1 MKRILLASNC
11 ILLLAAL
18 TQLQLAV
25 AGDQPSDYARPH
37 FQAARSS
44 ISNRT
49 LPDRA
54 MHANLSTFADEAW
67 ILPVRSSLLTPG
79 QITPRTLNMPSLRP
93 FFLVG
98 EDPQSLDWLRQ
109 RASELKEMGA
119 AGLAVEV
126 ADTEALDR
134 IRAAAPG
141 ITILP
146 VNGNDLATR
155 LQIEHYPVLITATSL
170 EQ

>member
-1 MKRILLASNC
+1 MTRILLAC
-11 ILLLAAL
+11 YFILLLAPFAQPEL
-18 TQLQLAV
+18 TV
-25 AGDQPSDYARPH
+25 AGDQHSDFTQPDFPAMGVPTNNRVQADRPV
-37 FQAARSS
+37 
-44 ISNRT
+44 
-49 LPDRA
+49 
-54 MHANLSTFADEAW
+54 HADLSTFADEAW
-67 ILPVRSSLLTPG
+67 ILPIRSSHLSPG
-79 QITPRTLNMPSLRP
+79 QITSRVLSMPGLRP

-98 EDPQSLDWLRQ
+98 DDPQSLTWLRQ
-109 RASELKEMGA
+109 RAAELQEMGA

-126 ADTEALDR
+126 ADNEALAR

-146 VNGNDLATR
+146 VNGNDIATR

>member
-1 MKRILLASNC
+1 MKRIPLTC
-11 ILLLAAL
+11 YFILLLAPAAQPEL
-18 TQLQLAV
+18 TV
-25 AGDQPSDYARPH
+25 AGDQPSDIARPH
-37 FQAARSS
+37 FQVARPPVNNK
-44 ISNRT
+44 IQ
-49 LPDRA
+49 PDRA
-54 MHANLSTFADEAW
+54 MHADLSTVANKAW
-67 ILPVRSSLLTPG
+67 ILPVRSSHLSPG
-79 QITPRTLNMPSLRP
+79 QITSRALTMPGLRP

-98 EDPQSLDWLRQ
+98 EDPQSLAWLRQ
-109 RASELKEMGA
+109 RAAELQEIGA

-126 ADTEALDR
+126 ADIEALAQ

-146 VNGNDLATR
+146 VNGNDIATR

>member
-1 MKRILLASNC
+1 MRQIFLTCYC
-11 ILLLAAL
+11 ILFLAPVAQAKPIVVTDPAGGL
-18 TQLQLAV
+18 TQ
-25 AGDQPSDYARPH
+25 SC
-37 FQAARSS
+37 FQATDLS
-44 ISNRT
+44 INNRIQAS
-49 LPDRA
+49 RA
-54 MHANLSTFADEAW
+54 VHADLSRFANENW
-67 ILPVRSSLLTPG
+67 ILPISSSRLSPG
-79 QITPRTLNMPSLRP
+79 QITPHALNMPGLQP

-98 EDPQSLDWLRQ
+98 DDPKSLAWLRQ
-109 RASELKEMGA
+109 HTAELQEMGA

-126 ADTEALDR
+126 ADTEALAR

-146 VNGNDLATR
+146 VNGNDIATR

>member
-1 MKRILLASNC
+1 MKRISLIC
-11 ILLLAAL
+11 YFILLLAPFAQPELTEAGDLPSDL
-18 TQLQLAV
+18 TQPDFSAMGV
-25 AGDQPSDYARPH
+25 PINNRV
-37 FQAARSS
+37 QADSPVPA
-44 ISNRT
+44 T
-49 LPDRA
+49 P
-54 MHANLSTFADEAW
+54 STFADMAW
-67 ILPVRSSLLTPG
+67 ILPISSSRLSPGTVRPRSLKMPG
-79 QITPRTLNMPSLRP
+79 LQP

-98 EDPQSLDWLRQ
+98 GDPQSLTWLRQ
-109 RASELKEMGA
+109 HAAELQELRA

-126 ADTEALDR
+126 VNTEDLAR

-146 VNGNDLATR
+146 VNGNDIATR

>member
-1 MKRILLASNC
+1 MKRIPLTCYC
-11 ILLLAAL
+11 ILLLAPFAQAEL
-18 TQLQLAV
+18 TV
-25 AGDQPSDYARPH
+25 VGDSPDDVTLPYLHVTGAQRSDRP
-37 FQAARSS
+37 Q
-44 ISNRT
+44 
-49 LPDRA
+49 PDRA
-54 MHANLSTFADEAW
+54 MHADLSTFTDAAW
-67 ILPVRSSLLTPG
+67 ILPVRSSQLSPG
-79 QITPRTLNMPSLRP
+79 PISPRTLNMPGLQP

-98 EDPQSLDWLRQ
+98 DDPRSRAWLHQ
-109 RASELKEMGA
+109 RATELHEMGA

-126 ADTEALDR
+126 ADAEALAR

-146 VNGNDLATR
+146 VNGNDIATR

>member
-11 ILLLAAL
+11 ILLLTTF

-37 FQAARSS
+37 FQAARPS
-44 ISNRT
+44 INNRT
-49 LPDRA
+49 QPDRA
-54 MHANLSTFADEAW
+54 MHADLSTFADEAW
-67 ILPVRSSLLTPG
+67 TLPVRSSLLSPG
-79 QITPRTLNMPSLRP
+79 QIIPRALNMPGLRP

-98 EDPQSLDWLRQ
+98 EDPQSLAWLRQ
-109 RASELKEMGA
+109 RAAELQKMGA
-119 AGLAVEV
+119 AGLAIEV
-126 ADTEALDR
+126 ADTEALAR

-146 VNGNDLATR
+146 VNGNDIATR

>member
-1 MKRILLASNC
+1 MKLIPPTC
-11 ILLLAAL
+11 YFLLLAPFVQPEL
-18 TQLQLAV
+18 TV
-25 AGDQPSDYARPH
+25 AGDQSGDFTRLH
-37 FQAARSS
+37 FQVSKPP
-44 ISNRT
+44 INNKIQ
-49 LPDRA
+49 PDRA
-54 MHANLSTFADEAW
+54 MHADLSTFADEAW
-67 ILPVRSSLLTPG
+67 ILPVRSSHLSPG
-79 QITPRTLNMPSLRP
+79 QITSRALNMPGLRP

-98 EDPQSLDWLRQ
+98 DDPQSLTWLCQ
-109 RASELKEMGA
+109 RAAELQEMSA

-126 ADTEALDR
+126 ADTEALGR

-146 VNGNDLATR
+146 VNGNDIATR

>member
-1 MKRILLASNC
+1 MKRIPIAC
-11 ILLLAAL
+11 YFTLLLAPFAQPEL
-18 TQLQLAV
+18 TV
-25 AGDQPSDYARPH
+25 AGDPAGDFTRLH
-37 FQAARSS
+37 FQVSRPPLNNKIQS
-44 ISNRT
+44 
-49 LPDRA
+49 DRA
-54 MHANLSTFADEAW
+54 MQADLSTFADGAW
-67 ILPVRSSLLTPG
+67 ILPVRSSHLSPG
-79 QITPRTLNMPSLRP
+79 QITSRALNMPGLRP

-98 EDPQSLDWLRQ
+98 EDPHSLAWLRQ
-109 RASELKEMGA
+109 RAAKLQEMGA

-126 ADTEALDR
+126 ADTEALAR

-146 VNGNDLATR
+146 VNGNDIATR

>member
-1 MKRILLASNC
+1 MKRIPIVHLC
-11 ILLLAAL
+11 ILLLAPVAQPEL
-18 TQLQLAV
+18 TV
-25 AGDQPSDYARPH
+25 AGDQPSEFTRPHLQVARPPINNKT
-37 FQAARSS
+37 QS
-44 ISNRT
+44 
-49 LPDRA
+49 DRA
-54 MHANLSTFADEAW
+54 MHADLSSFTDVSW
-67 ILPVRSSLLTPG
+67 ILPVSSSRLSPG
-79 QITPRTLNMPSLRP
+79 PVTPRALNMPGLRP

-98 EDPQSLDWLRQ
+98 EDPQSLVWLRQ
-109 RASELKEMGA
+109 RAAELQEMDA

-126 ADTEALDR
+126 ADTEALAR

-146 VNGNDLATR
+146 VNGNDIATR

>member
-1 MKRILLASNC
+1 MKRVPNAYYFAT
-11 ILLLAAL
+11 LLAAFAQPGL
-18 TQLQLAV
+18 SFAENQPGGFTRPKLEASRPPINSKIQL
-25 AGDQPSDYARPH
+25 GRAR
-37 FQAARSS
+37 
-44 ISNRT
+44 
-49 LPDRA
+49 
-54 MHANLSTFADEAW
+54 HADLSAYADETW
-67 ILPVRSSLLTPG
+67 ILPVRSSHLSPG
-79 QITPRTLNMPSLRP
+79 RVTTRTLDMPGMQP

-98 EDPQSLDWLRQ
+98 EDPQSLAWLHQ
-109 RASELKEMGA
+109 RATELQEMGA

-126 ADTEALDR
+126 SDTQALAR

-146 VNGNDLATR
+146 VNGNDIATR

>member
-1 MKRILLASNC
+1 MKRIPLACYC
-11 ILLLAAL
+11 ILLLAPFIQPQL
-18 TQLQLAV
+18 TV
-25 AGDQPSDYARPH
+25 AGDQPSDFTRPH
-37 FQAARSS
+37 FQAARPS

-49 LPDRA
+49 QPDRA
-54 MHANLSTFADEAW
+54 MHADLSTFADEAW
-67 ILPVRSSLLTPG
+67 ILPVRSSLLSPG
-79 QITPRTLNMPSLRP
+79 QITPRALNMPGLRP

-98 EDPQSLDWLRQ
+98 EDPQSLAWLHQ
-109 RASELKEMGA
+109 RAAELQEMGA

-126 ADTEALDR
+126 ANTEALAR
-134 IRAAAPG
+134 IRAAAPD

-146 VNGNDLATR
+146 VNGNDIATR